1 MKSDIQISHLKT
13 LIAIHEEGGF
23 SAGARRVGRT
33 QSAVTHQMQNLE
45 RIVGTPLFTAKGR
58 QRELTAAGRTLVRH
72 GGEIISLCNYAV
84 SASAKSRQTG
94 IVRIGTPQ
102 EVAEEFLPNVLAQL
116 STQVP
121 EINFVIHADRSPNLM
136 EMLESGQLDL
146 AISTRSSSNY
156 ESVLL
161 TKMPVL
167 WIAAPSWRRDPA
179 TPWPLVLTDEP
190 SMFRRIALSALDIG
204 GLTYVERATSP
215 SLAGVRLAISAG
227 LGITARTQSA
237 FLAETQVLDEKIGL
251 PSLPDISYYLHRS
264 VQTTNPAIEET
275 FALLVEHAKRIDQR
289 AGSER

>member
-45 RIVGTPLFTAKGR
+45 QIVGTPLFTAKGR

-84 SASAKSRQTG
+84 SASVRSQHTG
-94 IVRIGTPQ
+94 IIKIGAPH
-102 EVAEEFLPNVLAQL
+102 EVAEVFLPDVLAQL
-116 STQVP
+116 SKHMP
-121 EINFVIHADRSPNLM
+121 EINIVIHADRSPNLM
-136 EMLESGQLDL
+136 DMLESGQLDL
-146 AISTRSSSNY
+146 AISTRASSNY

-167 WIAAPSWRRDPA
+167 WIAAPTWNRDPS

-190 SMFRRIALSALDIG
+190 SMFRRIALSALDIS

-215 SLAGVRLAISAG
+215 SLAGIRLAVSAG

-237 FLAETQVLDEKIGL
+237 FLSPTQVLGEEIGL
-251 PSLPDISYYLHRS
+251 PPLPDISYYLHRPA
-264 VQTTNPAIEET
+264 QTTNSAIKDT
-275 FALLVEHAKRIDQR
+275 FALLVEHARRID
-289 AGSER
+289 

>member
-45 RIVGTPLFTAKGR
+45 QIVGTPLFVAKGR

-72 GGEIISLCNYAV
+72 GSEIISLCNYAV
-84 SASAKSRQTG
+84 SASARSQHTG
-94 IVRIGTPQ
+94 VIKIGTPQ
-102 EVAEEFLPNVLAQL
+102 EVAEEFLPDVMAEL
-116 STQVP
+116 SARMP
-121 EINFVIHADRSPNLM
+121 ETNIVIHSDRSPNLM

-161 TKMPVL
+161 TKMPVH
-167 WIAAPSWRRDPA
+167 WIAAPTWRRDPA
-179 TPWPLVLTDEP
+179 APWPLVLTDEP
-190 SMFRRIALSALDIG
+190 SMFRRIALSALDLG

-237 FLAETQVLDEKIGL
+237 FLAETQILDEQIGL
-251 PSLPDISYYLHRS
+251 PPLPDISYYLHRS
-264 VQTTNPAIEET
+264 VQTTNPAVKET
-275 FALLVEHAKRIDQR
+275 FALLVAHAKCLDV
-289 AGSER
+289 GTG

>member
-23 SAGARRVGRT
+23 SAGAQRVGRT

-45 RIVGTPLFTAKGR
+45 QIVGTPLFTPKGR

-84 SASAKSRQTG
+84 SASARSQHTG
-94 IVRIGTPQ
+94 VIKIGAPQ
-102 EVAEEFLPNVLAQL
+102 EVAEVFLPDVLAQL
-116 STQVP
+116 SERMP
-121 EINFVIHADRSPNLM
+121 EINIVLHADRSPDLM
-136 EMLESGQLDL
+136 EMLEGGQLDL
-146 AISTRSSSNY
+146 AISTRTSSNY

-161 TKMPVL
+161 TKMPVV
-167 WIAAPSWRRDPA
+167 WIAAPTWQRDPD

-190 SMFRRIALSALDIG
+190 SMFRRIALSALDIS

-215 SLAGVRLAISAG
+215 SLAGVRLAVSAG

-237 FLAETQVLDEKIGL
+237 FFAPTRVLDEKIGL
-251 PSLPDISYYLHRS
+251 PPLPDISYYLHRPA
-264 VQTTNPAIEET
+264 QTTNAAVKDT
-275 FALLVEHAKRIDQR
+275 FALLVENARDMN
-289 AGSER
+289 